1 MRIVRGNVFEGS
13 GFAVRDLVAEGGRFA
28 DTADAAAPTSNGG
41 AEVVDAA
48 GCYVIPGLIDVHFH
62 GCCGADLCDGTDE
75 ALSTIARYEA
85 LRGITSIC
93 PATMTYPEDQL
104 ARVMSVAAAYRP
116 ASDEARLVGINMEGP
131 FISSGK
137 IGAQNPAYVQVPDT
151 GMMRRLQE
159 AAGGLVKLVDVA
171 PETEGALDFI
181 DEMAGEVRISLAHT
195 TADYDCSAEAF
206 RRGARQLTHLY
217 NAMPGLH
224 HREPGPIAAA
234 FEHDE
239 VAAELIADGVHIHPA
254 MVKVAFALFG
264 DDRIILISDTMR
276 AAGLED
282 GDYDL
287 GGQSVTVRGSTATLA
302 SGALAGSVTDL
313 ASCLKWAVTE
323 AAIPLTSAVKAAT
336 ANPARVLG
344 LEGEIGSLAPG
355 YRADAVILDAD
366 LNVKQVILRGKPLL
380 P

>member
-13 GFAVRDLVAEGGRFA
+13 GFAVRDLAVEEGRFA
-28 DTADAAAPTSNGG
+28 DTPDAAASTSDD
-41 AEVVDAA
+41 VVDAA

-62 GCCGADLCDGTDE
+62 GCCGADLCDGTNE

-85 LRGITSIC
+85 LRGVTSIC

-104 ARVMSVAAAYRP
+104 ARVMSVAAAYKP

-137 IGAQNPAYVQVPDT
+137 IGAQNPAYVQVPDI

-159 AAGGLVKLVDVA
+159 AAGGLVKLVDIA
-171 PETEGALDFI
+171 PETEGAFDFI

-195 TADYDCSAEAF
+195 TAGYDCAAEAF

-287 GGQSVTVRGSTATLA
+287 GGQSVAVRGSTATLA

-313 ASCLKWAVTE
+313 ASCLKWAATE
-323 AAIPLTSAVKAAT
+323 ADIPLTSVVKAAT
-336 ANPARVLG
+336 ANPARALG

-366 LNVKQVILRGKPLL
+366 LNVKQVVLRGKLLL